1 MWEYDS
7 GESDLE
13 LTSHPLCGHRKGIR
27 FLFFYKW
34 LYFNFIS
41 TKVSRCCFIEQHFI
55 IFRKFPSSKSFLSSQ
70 NTKEVEEGV
79 DEARHYCIPYQIFKF
94 ILSLF
99 YIKLNYYFFFKEVD
113 KGVVG
118 KGKNKTCRAN
128 LSTLIW
134 LLCKVMIISLFL
146 VPSYLV
152 FCLKQVYFA
161 GCSPRLKVVYHGSR
175 CFHTVLQQRR
185 TGKRG

>member
-1 MWEYDS
+1 M
-7 GESDLE
+7 
-13 LTSHPLCGHRKGIR
+13 KGIR

-55 IFRKFPSSKSFLSSQ
+55 IFRKFPSLKSFLPCQ
-70 NTKEVEEGV
+70 NTKEAEELLY
-79 DEARHYCIPYQIFKF
+79 AISNLQIY
-94 ILSLF
+94 LSLL
-99 YIKLNYYFFFKEVD
+99 Y
-113 KGVVG
+113 VG
-118 KGKNKTCRAN
+118 KGKNKTCREN

-152 FCLKQVYFA
+152 FCLKQIYFA
-161 GCSPRLKVVYHGSR
+161 GWSPRSKVICH
-175 CFHTVLQQRR
+175 
-185 TGKRG
+185 GKRMFPYSPSAKTNQQKRLKEIGTCTTVQCIYHCYPI